1 MLKVVEISNVST
13 PQRTDSA
20 AGGEGWEPG
29 VSRCKLSYRGWIH
42 NEKVQSDLV
51 INRTER
57 KRKNVHIYIEREYE

>member
-20 AGGEGWEPG
+20 AGGEGWELG

-42 NEKVQSDLV
+42 KVQSDLV